1 MYKKSF
7 ILYFVISLFFFELY
21 SQAKISQGTTYPLS
35 SDLNVIFF
43 SGLSDNNAILFSETL
58 DSYKLEL
65 IDTKKLSISK
75 SLVIPNKIKV
85 GGYSYQVSYLN
96 SFLINDSLYVF
107 YKLYDR
113 SKKGNALWYNVY
125 DCKTLSMV
133 QDYTEVVFYEFDTRA
148 KMLAGEFQVYIN
160 PDKSY
165 FLISQP
171 IPRHPYEREKLKYL
185 VFDKNLNQIW
195 ENEIDFKFIDK
206 DYSIHQV
213 AIDNLANA
221 FILLFNNS
229 NNSYLLYSFTNNGEK
244 IKNINLSSVIDAKC
258 LAPELYSVDKNTF
271 LISFVGD
278 IDNENIDKLTMY
290 IYDNQLDTFK
300 KYTHITLTKDF
311 LALENTNTKNEKL
324 ISNKGKKSIDEIAFH
339 IDTILILNNNYWIIG
354 EKRFIYQNE
363 YTLNDPQTG
372 TQRTNVNNNYI
383 AQNIYVIQL
392 DDNGQLV
399 WNKKIHKNQYTSN
412 KNISLLLGY
421 SFNVIDDKLQ
431 FIFND
436 NVSNNNDNYNT
447 LPATFAGDEACVTL
461 ATIDKIGSINRN
473 TILTYKD
480 INGSI
485 IPQLSMIQPN
495 NNLFLTVAP
504 LRKSINQ
511 FTNIK
516 EFYFTNYKIQ

>member
-21 SQAKISQGTTYPLS
+21 SQSKISQGTTYPLT
-35 SDLNVIFF
+35 SDLNIISF
-43 SGLSDNNAILFSETL
+43 SVLSDNNAIFFSKTL

-75 SLVIPNKIKV
+75 SLVIPNKIKA

-107 YKLYDR
+107 YKLFDR
-113 SKKGNALWYNVY
+113 SKKGNALWYNIY

-133 QDYTEVVFYEFDTRA
+133 HDYAEVAFYEFDSRE
-148 KMLAGEFQVYIN
+148 KMLAGEFGIFTN
-160 PDKSY
+160 PEKSY

-171 IPRHPYEREKLKYL
+171 IARHPYEREKFKYIA
-185 VFDKNLNQIW
+185 VDKNFNKIW

-206 DYSIHQV
+206 NYSISQIT
-213 AIDNLANA
+213 IDNMANA

-229 NNSYLLYSFTNNGEK
+229 NNSYLLYSFTNNGEI
-244 IKNINLSSVIDAKC
+244 IKNINLSSIIDANC
-258 LAPELYSVDKNTF
+258 LAPKLYSVDNNTF

-278 IDNENIDKLTMY
+278 INNENIDKLTMY
-290 IYDNQLDTFK
+290 VFDNQLYTFK
-300 KYTHITLTKDF
+300 KYTNIPLTKDF
-311 LALENTNTKNEKL
+311 LALEYLNIKNEKV
-324 ISNKGKKSIDEIAFH
+324 ISNKGEKSIDELAFH
-339 IDTILILNNNYWIIG
+339 IDTIFFLNNNYWIIG

-372 TQRTNVNNNYI
+372 TQRTNVSDNYI

-399 WNKKIHKNQYTSN
+399 WNKKINKNQYTSN

-421 SFNVIDDKLQ
+421 SFNVINDKLQ

-447 LPATFAGDEACVTL
+447 LLATFAGDEACVTL
-461 ATIDKIGSINRN
+461 AVIDKIGNINRT

-485 IPQLSMIQPN
+485 IPHLSAIQLN

-511 FTNIK
+511 FTSIK
-516 EFYFTNYKIQ
+516 EFYFTNFKIQ